1 VWNPD
6 VVDETLEAGLARGRI
21 GSMRNPVDTDQFIPC
36 TPVERDGVRQRLNPG
51 GTRRWLSLSVGWI
64 RKRNCHGRS
73 VHSPVRTQLIDHEI
87 NGRHRTVK

>member
-1 VWNPD
+1 
-6 VVDETLEAGLARGRI
+6 
-21 GSMRNPVDTDQFIPC
+21 M
-36 TPVERDGVRQRLNPG
+36 NPG
-51 GTRRWLSLSVGWI
+51 GTRPWLSLSVGWI